1 MSPEGLRNN
10 ATSADIRERPR
21 AAGAE
26 GEMKG
31 DIQRRR
37 VVRGLARR
45 GSALL
50 IVSEPRAARAVAY
63 LLEEFDYNVDAGVSV
78 SEALDWLDRVY
89 YDLIVA
95 GGPDAAVPGY
105 ARALR
110 RAAPGSR
117 ILLLAPEEAVPAAD
131 ALRVDVI
138 PPPVRGQ
145 RDRQPP
151 RRLTRAARPP
161 ETAH

>member
-1 MSPEGLRNN
+1 M
-10 ATSADIRERPR
+10 
-21 AAGAE
+21 
-26 GEMKG
+26 
-31 DIQRRR
+31 QRRR
-37 VVRGLARR
+37 AVRGLARR

-50 IVSEPRAARAVAY
+50 IVSEPRAARAAAY
-63 LLEEFDYNVDAGVSV
+63 LLEEFDYNVDAGVSA

-117 ILLLAPEEAVPAAD
+117 ILLLAPAEAVPAAE
-131 ALRVDVI
+131 ALRVDLI
-138 PPPVRGQ
+138 PPPYEVNAIAS
-145 RDRQPP
+145 
-151 RRLTRAARPP
+151 RLAA
-161 ETAH
+161 